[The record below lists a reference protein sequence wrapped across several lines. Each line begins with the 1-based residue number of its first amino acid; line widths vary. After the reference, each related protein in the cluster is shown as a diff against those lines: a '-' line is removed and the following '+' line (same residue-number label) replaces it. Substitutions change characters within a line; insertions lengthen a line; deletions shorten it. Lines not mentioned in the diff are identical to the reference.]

1 MTNPTVMVI
10 DTDVRSA
17 ELAAGMARA
26 NGLEPDYVGRH
37 GIDALQAAARLKP
50 DILFVA
56 VEDPLARSM
65 QTLEF
70 VRELHPGCAVIA
82 YSSDDSPEVARRVMR
97 SAAVDLLRAP
107 LNRKDVGL
115 ALHRATQMLERQ
127 AEATEIRDEGR
138 GGVFAVVGQKGG
150 IGKTTIA
157 TNLASALASRTGESV
172 LIIDLDTRFGDVAL
186 AMNTESTFT
195 AASAARGLG
204 NLDRD
209 SFRSLLEQHACG
221 AFVLPAP
228 EHPREWVDV
237 TPGDVRAL
245 ITFASEIFD
254 YVILDT
260 PGTLDEMVAVAIEAS
275 SRVIAV
281 TSLDLTSIKNTNL
294 LLAYLEGHGIDRQ
307 DVVLT
312 VSHNLEHNIT
322 SAQDVSNLLEKVVD
336 FEVPYSRA
344 TAKASTLG
352 TPIVVSDPTSV
363 PAHAYAGLASLVTGT
378 TIAMPVAAA
387 RRGLLGRFFGPRT
400 DARPIVP
407 TVRTDDPAL
416 AGAR

>member
-1 MTNPTVMVI
+1 MNPTVMVI
-10 DTDVRSA
+10 DIDVASA
-17 ELAAGMARA
+17 EATALLAQA
-26 NGLEPDYVGRH
+26 NGLETDYVGRH

-56 VEDPLARSM
+56 VEEPLARSM

-82 YSSDDSPEVARRVMR
+82 YSSNTSADLTRRVMR
-97 SAAVDLLRAP
+97 AAAVDLLRAP
-107 LNRKDVGL
+107 LNHKDVAL
-115 ALHRATQMLERQ
+115 AIHRATEALERH
-127 AEATEIRDEGR
+127 AAVVEMMDEGR

-157 TNLASALASRTGESV
+157 TNLASALASRTGDSV

-186 AMNTESTFT
+186 AMDSESAFT
-195 AASAARGLG
+195 AASAARALP

-209 SFRSLLEQHACG
+209 SFRNLLERHASG
-221 AFVLPAP
+221 TFVLPAP
-228 EHPREWVDV
+228 EHPRDWVDV
-237 TPGDVRAL
+237 STEDVRELVA
-245 ITFASEIFD
+245 FASEIFD

-294 LLAYLEGHGIDRQ
+294 LLAYLEGRGVERQ

-312 VSHNLEHNIT
+312 VSHNLERNLT
-322 SAQDVSNLLEKVVD
+322 TAQDVSDLLEKVVD
-336 FEVPYSRA
+336 YEIPFSKA

-352 TPIVVSDPTSV
+352 TPIVVADPTSG
-363 PAHAYAGLASLVTGT
+363 PAHAYAGLASLVSGVSIT
-378 TIAMPVAAA
+378 MPVTAS
-387 RRGLLGRFFGPRT
+387 RRGLLGRVLGKHT
-400 DARPIVP
+400 EYQPIVP
-407 TVRTDDPAL
+407 SLRTDEHAL
-416 AGAR
+416 VGAR